1 MYSDKFDLKPAVL
14 RRKLNSLHI
23 REKLITD
30 KSSKLKLNKSNGPD
44 SFGYIIFQF
53 CSVTLSKSLVPLFQ
67 TMSNKGKFLSIWK
80 INQIT
85 PIYKEG
91 SKAEVNCY
99 RPISLLCCVPKIFE
113 KVIFDEIAKASD
125 KVPHHFLIGKVES
138 FDVGGNL
145 LLLLHSY
152 LEDRKQF
159 FKIGNCYSKLENVT
173 SGVPQASILGL
184 LLFLI
189 FINDL
194 PDASPDIEGFGFA
207 DDYKFVVHDY
217 QFIVQEISRHLY
229 VARK

>member
-1 MYSDKFDLKPAVL
+1 M
-14 RRKLNSLHI
+14 
-23 REKLITD
+23 ITD

-44 SFGYIIFQF
+44 SFGYIIFKF
-53 CSVTLSKSLVPLFQ
+53 CSATLSKSLVPLFQ
-67 TMSNKGKFLSIWK
+67 TMANKGKFPSIF
-80 INQIT
+80 
-85 PIYKEG
+85 YL
-91 SKAEVNCY
+91 CY
-99 RPISLLCCVPKIFE
+99 RPISLLCCVSKIFE

-125 KVPHHFLIGKVES
+125 KVPHHFLIKKVEN

-152 LEDRKQF
+152 LEDREQF

-217 QFIVQEISRHLY
+217 KFIVQEIS
-229 VARK
+229 